1 MPLRGEFPE
10 EGEHVVATV
19 QSVRNFGAFVAL
31 DEYESREAFIHL
43 SEVATGWVKYIRDY
57 IREGQKIVARVI
69 HVDRDSKQI
78 DLSLKRINEHQRREK
93 LQSWKNEQRAD
104 RLLTV
109 VAQSLKIDLPQAY
122 QQFGE
127 GLVEKYGSLFKA
139 FEVASLEPKKV
150 AQDGFKGAWVQAF
163 TKVARE
169 NISPPKVSVSG
180 ILEVAHPGSDGV
192 VHVRQALAEAEAVS
206 PETVEVQYVGAP
218 KYRVVVSGTQYKQA
232 EEILRKASDA
242 ALSTI
247 KSSGGRGNFTHA

>member
-1 MPLRGEFPE
+1 MPLRGDYPE

-19 QSVRNFGAFVAL
+19 QSVRNFGAFVTL
-31 DEYESREAFIHL
+31 DEYEAREAFIHL

-104 RLLTV
+104 RLLAV
-109 VAQSLKIDLPQAY
+109 VATSLKIDLPQAY

-127 GLVEKYGSLFKA
+127 GLVEHYGSLFKA
-139 FEVASLEPKKV
+139 FEVASVEPKKL

-163 TKVARE
+163 TKTAQE
-169 NISPPKVSVSG
+169 SIAPPKVSVSG
-180 ILEVAHPGSDGV
+180 ILEVSHAGAEGV
-192 VHVRQALAEAEAVS
+192 THVQKALSAAEAVL
-206 PETVEVQYVGAP
+206 PDQIEVQYVGAP
-218 KYRVVVSGTQYKQA
+218 KYRLVVTGSQYKQA
-232 EEILRKASDA
+232 EEVLRKASEA
-242 ALSTI
+242 AMSSI
-247 KSSGGRGNFTHA
+247 KGSGGRGSFTHS